1 MIAFILLRL
10 AQSVLV
16 MLAVGFVAFSLFTYV
31 GDPVAGMVGQDTTR
45 EQREQLRDGLGLN
58 DPFPV
63 QFARFIGHAVRGDF
77 GISYRLGQPVG
88 PLILER
94 MPATLELSVAA
105 VLLALARGLP
115 MGGYNARHR
124 P

>member
-45 EQREQLRDGLGLN
+45 EQREALREGLGLN
-58 DPFPV
+58 EPFPV
-63 QFARFIGHAVRGDF
+63 QFGRFVIHAVRGDF
-77 GISYRLGQPVG
+77 GISYRLRQPVWQ
-88 PLILER
+88 LIMEV
-94 MPATLELSVAA
+94 MAATPAPNPVA
-105 VLLALARGLP
+105 P
-115 MGGYNARHR
+115 